1 MMIGELIRQ
10 KGVSID
16 RLARLCEIEQAG
28 GIMAAANNDP
38 SKQSLLSRQI
48 KEVEEALGYK
58 LLDRTSSPSRL
69 NAAGKSLSRMIRT
82 FLVDFDRVAA
92 SLGQHEI
99 PLRIAA
105 SESLSLAYLIPILSK
120 LTISETRSIQLLN
133 LRSRESSTALSE
145 GRVDLAISHSL
156 ESSTGVSVKKLA
168 GYGVRLVGIKSKKE
182 KKWSDLGRRP
192 LITVA
197 GDGKL
202 RTAVNELV
210 ENNPSGPF
218 ILMDCTSHHQILVAC
233 EEMGAIAV
241 IPEIALGTDHAK
253 KLGYSKIKELNSL
266 QYSVACGWNKE
277 RAKEDPELTLLIKEI
292 LK

>member
-48 KEVEEALGYK
+48 KELETALGYK
-58 LLDRTSSPSRL
+58 LLDRTCSPSRL
-69 NAAGKSLSRMIRT
+69 NVAGKSLSRMIRT

-92 SLGQHEI
+92 TLGQYKI

-105 SESLSLAYLIPILSK
+105 SESLSLAYLIPVLSK
-120 LTISETRSIQLLN
+120 LSLPETRSVQLLN
-133 LRSRESSTALSE
+133 LRSQESSAALSE

-156 ESSTGVSVKKLA
+156 KSSDRVSVKKLA
-168 GYGVRLVGIKSKKE
+168 GYGVQLVGIKGKKE
-182 KKWSDLGRRP
+182 KKWSDLGRSP
-192 LITVA
+192 LITVV

-202 RTAVNELV
+202 RTAINELV
-210 ENNPSGPF
+210 ENNPSGPY
-218 ILMDCTSHHQILVAC
+218 IVMECTSHHQILVAC
-233 EEMGAIAV
+233 EKMNAIAV
-241 IPEIALGTDHAK
+241 VPEIALGTDEAK
-253 KLGYSKIKELNSL
+253 KLGYSKIRELNSV

-277 RAKEDPELTLLIKEI
+277 RAKADPELTLLIKEI
-292 LK
+292 MK